1 MAPIQFKQILF
12 VGALCTGSAF
22 LTTACVDN
30 SYDLSEDLDLTM
42 GLGSNG
48 LSVPMGNVEKI
59 YLKDILSVDESV
71 KLDNANQYYLVEDG
85 KTDFKFTIDKVT
97 TKVDNPTLRTDA
109 GKPALPFNT
118 VCDYIRDLGLPVGV
132 SSVTVPNQSYI
143 FSGEA
148 EGTEGIDFSVT
159 NISSDIKAIHSV
171 NFNPL
176 KVSLKLEWFKSINAL
191 KFDLDELRDVV
202 IVLPP
207 ILHVDKST
215 LSAEWTLDESTNTLT
230 SSSIVFNSANNKEI
244 VTFNIDQ
251 AMLKNCSEI
260 VNGELS
266 ISPEALNITMKGKA
280 DFKNTGS
287 FTMWSNDYMDVRL
300 HITIGTP
307 GAYNKTNV
315 VVTSAKGIFDPVIDP
330 AVESIDIA
338 SELPDFL
345 QDDEVRVNVSNP
357 TLKFYVH
364 SKNENDVQIPAD
376 VDFYATLHSIK
387 DGADQVEPVNF
398 PKYTRLHK
406 NTSNVIYFY
415 QDAAAGPYDP
425 NGLETDADGKKVQ
438 KQQVSNI
445 SSLINM
451 LPDRIE
457 VDLGA
462 NGADKHIFV
471 TQEENEVVLGQQYS
485 QAVDYTIYVPF
496 EFKNGVTIVYTD
508 EADDMNK
515 DLKDYAAD
523 GLQISAVAENTIP
536 LDLEATILA
545 YDVNGNLIPG
555 IVFDKV
561 DVKAGGGTD
570 ASAVTTNLVIDA
582 TLTDRELL
590 RKLDKLEF
598 KINADSEATS
608 TATHKLVS
616 TQYVQLKDVKLKL
629 VGQIVADFNDN

>member
-1 MAPIQFKQILF
+1 MAPIQIKHFLF
-12 VGALCTGSAF
+12 VGALCAGSAF

-59 YLKDILSVDESV
+59 YLNDILSVDESV
-71 KLDNANQYYLVEDG
+71 KLDAANQYYLVEDG
-85 KTDFKFTIDKVT
+85 TTNFDFTIDNVT
-97 TKVDNPTLRTDA
+97 TKVDNPTLRTDP

-118 VCDYIRDLGLPVGV
+118 VCEILHAAGV
-132 SSVTVPNQSYI
+132 SFIPVPADKI

-148 EGTEGIDFSVT
+148 EGTESMDFSVSD
-159 NISSDIKAIHSV
+159 ISSDIKAIHSV
-171 NFNPL
+171 SFTPL
-176 KVSLKLEWFKSINAL
+176 KVSLNLEWFKSNAAL
-191 KFDLDELRDVV
+191 KFDLKELKDVE
-202 IVLPP
+202 ITLPS
-207 ILHVDKST
+207 ILHVVEGSV
-215 LSAEWTLDESTNTLT
+215 SEGWTLTEGNKLVAHS
-230 SSSIVFNSANNKEI
+230 VAFNGANMKEI
-244 VTFNIDQ
+244 VSFMIDQ
-251 AMLKNCSEI
+251 AQLKDRSEI
-260 VNGELS
+260 KNGELT
-266 ISPEALNITMKGKA
+266 IYPENLHITMKGGA
-280 DFKNTGS
+280 DFVSTGS
-287 FTMWSNDYMDVRL
+287 FTMTSNDYMDVRL
-300 HITIGTP
+300 HIKVGTP
-307 GAYNKTNV
+307 GANNKTNV
-315 VVTSAKGIFDPVIDP
+315 VVTRAKGIFDPVIDP
-330 AVESIDIA
+330 DVESIDIA

-345 QDDEVRVNVSNP
+345 QDPEVRVNVSNP
-357 TLKFYVH
+357 TLKFNVY
-364 SKNENDVQIPAD
+364 SKNGVQIPAD

-387 DGADQVEPVNF
+387 DGADQVAPVLF

-425 NGLETDADGKKVQ
+425 NGLETDAADKKVQ
-438 KQQVSNI
+438 TKQVSNI
-445 SSLINM
+445 SSLISV

-508 EADDMNK
+508 ETDGMNE

-523 GLQISAVAENTIP
+523 GIQISAEAENTIP
-536 LDLEATILA
+536 LDLKATISA
-545 YDVNGNLIPG
+545 YDMNGNLIPG
-555 IVFDKV
+555 IQFDEV

-570 ASAVTTNLVIDA
+570 ATAVTTALTIKA
-582 TLTDRELL
+582 TLTDPNLL
-590 RKLDKLEF
+590 KKLDKLEF
-598 KINADSEATS
+598 KINAASEATS
-608 TATHKLVS
+608 NATHKLVS
-616 TQYVQLKDVKLKL
+616 TQYVQLKNVKLKL

>member
-1 MAPIQFKQILF
+1 MAPIQIKQFLF
-12 VGALCTGSAF
+12 VGALCAGSAF

-59 YLKDILSVDESV
+59 YLNDILSVDESV
-71 KLDNANQYYLVEDG
+71 KLDAANQYYLVEDG
-85 KTDFKFTIDKVT
+85 TTNFEFTIDKVT

-109 GKPALPFNT
+109 GKPALPFST
-118 VCDYIRDLGLPVGV
+118 VRDLLGAAGV
-132 SSVTVPNQSYI
+132 SSITLPAVSKI
-143 FSGEA
+143 FTGEA
-148 EGTEGIDFSVT
+148 EGTQGIDFSVT

-171 NFNPL
+171 NFQPMR
-176 KVSLKLEWFKSINAL
+176 VSLKLEWFKSNNTL
-191 KFDLDELRDVV
+191 KFDLDKLRDVV

-207 ILHVDKST
+207 ILHVDKSS
-215 LSAEWTLDESTNTLT
+215 LSAGWTLDENTNTLT
-230 SSSIVFNSANNKEI
+230 NSSISFNSANNKEI

-251 AMLKNCSEI
+251 AQLKGHSEI
-260 VNGELS
+260 KNGELT
-266 ISPEALNITMKGKA
+266 INPEVLNITMKGKA
-280 DFKNTGS
+280 DFKNSGS
-287 FTMWSNDYMDVRL
+287 FTMNSNDYMDVCL
-300 HITIGTP
+300 HITVGTP
-307 GAYNKTNV
+307 NPDDNNKTNV
-315 VVTSAKGIFDPVIDP
+315 VVTRAKGVFDPVINP

-345 QDDEVRVNVSNP
+345 QDPEVRVNVSNP
-357 TLKFYVH
+357 TLKFNVY
-364 SKNENDVQIPAD
+364 STNSVQIPAD

-387 DGADQVEPVNF
+387 DGADRVEPVEF

-425 NGLETDADGKKVQ
+425 NGLETDAAGKKVQ
-438 KQQVSNI
+438 TKQVSNI
-445 SSLINM
+445 SSLISV

-462 NGADKHIFV
+462 NGADKHIRV
-471 TQEENEVVLGQQYS
+471 AQEENEVVLGQKYI

-508 EADDMNK
+508 ETDGMNE

-523 GLQISAVAENTIP
+523 GIQISAEAENTIP
-536 LDLEATILA
+536 LDLKATISA
-545 YDVNGNLIPG
+545 YDMYDNLISG
-555 IVFDKV
+555 IQFEEV

-570 ASAVTTNLVIDA
+570 ATAVTTALTIKA
-582 TLTDRELL
+582 TLTDPNLL
-590 RKLDKLEF
+590 KKLDKLEF
-598 KINADSEATS
+598 KINAASEATS
-608 TATHKLVS
+608 NATHKLVS
-616 TQYVQLKDVKLKL
+616 TQYVQLKNVKLKL
-629 VGQIVADFNDN
+629 IGQIVADFNDN